1 MREGVYGPWI
11 IVTRRKNGTRSLRS
25 GGTSPR
31 QSYGIGSRKY
41 DYVDRESS
49 ARVAVLDGIT
59 REAKRKLAPPKFLDK
74 AQITSVVQSFR
85 QVGKDQA

>member
-11 IVTRRKNGTRSLRS
+11 VVTRRKNRTRPLRS

-31 QSYGIGSRKY
+31 QSYEIGSRKS

-49 ARVAVLDGIT
+49 AWAVMLDGIT
-59 REAKRKLAPPKFLDK
+59 RKAKRKLAPPKFLDK
-74 AQITSVVQSFR
+74 AQISSVVQSFR
-85 QVGKDQA
+85 QVGKD